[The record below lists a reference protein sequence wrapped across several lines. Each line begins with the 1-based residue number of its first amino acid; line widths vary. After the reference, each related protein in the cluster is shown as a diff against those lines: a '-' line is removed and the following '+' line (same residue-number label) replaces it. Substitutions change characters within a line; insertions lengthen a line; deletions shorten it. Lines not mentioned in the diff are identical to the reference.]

1 LALVDPLRYVSS
13 RLRNAG
19 IEAPERE
26 AEILLI
32 YILGIDRIT
41 LYKEPISISDEKRQ
55 LLDEMIQ
62 RRCNREPLQY
72 ITGECEFFGLKFCVG
87 RGVLIPRPETEIVTE
102 FAIKKIEEMRSGIK
116 NVLDLCTGSGCI
128 AISIARLNP
137 SLIVY
142 GIDSSPDAIKYA
154 MVNAS
159 FHKTDNVRLIC
170 GDLFAPLRQ
179 ARVFD
184 LIVCNPPYIKSRDIK
199 TLQPEIRDWEPIHA
213 IDGGD
218 DGLLYYRRIISEAG
232 AYLKRGGVLI
242 FETGDEQSKDVI
254 SIMEQHGFIELMI
267 ECDYSGME
275 RVVSGRWINS

>member
-1 LALVDPLRYVSS
+1 MALVDLLRYVSS
-13 RLRNAG
+13 RLRKAG
-19 IEAPERE
+19 IEFPERE

-32 YILGIDRIT
+32 HILGIDRIT
-41 LYKEPISISDEKRQ
+41 LYKDPISISDEKRQ
-55 LLDEMIQ
+55 LIDEMIQ

-72 ITGECEFFGLKFCVG
+72 ITGECEFLNLKFRVG
-87 RGVLIPRPETEIVTE
+87 QGVLIPRPETEIVTE
-102 FAIKKIEEMRSGIK
+102 FAMKKIDEMRSGIK
-116 NVLDLCTGSGCI
+116 NVIDLCTGSGCI
-128 AISIARLNP
+128 AISIARHNP
-137 SLIVY
+137 SLVVY

-159 FHKTDNVRLIC
+159 LHKTDNVRFIC

-179 ARVFD
+179 DRMFD
-184 LIVCNPPYIKSRDIK
+184 LIVCNPPYIRSGDIRI
-199 TLQPEIRDWEPIHA
+199 LQPEIRDWEPIRA

-232 AYLKRGGVLI
+232 TYLNKEGILI
-242 FETGDEQSKDVI
+242 FETGNDQSRDVI
-254 SIMEQHGFIELMI
+254 SIMEKHGFVDLII